1 MLLDSDAGPLLRPYV
16 DPFRNDPPDIRTL
29 WRILDRVWDDLGT
42 DAGDSASLE
51 NYYSHPIW
59 LFNGLVLEH
68 DPACRAEKCATVE
81 LARPASP
88 SRILDF
94 GGGIGSLLKIAHER
108 IADAETLDLLE
119 AAPWHEAIAN
129 GLADYPKIRIVRE
142 ANGPYDVVFCTEVM
156 EHLPDPFAALVEI
169 NRLLPID
176 GLLIA
181 TWSFFPMMKAHL
193 AANFHLEFLLHRII
207 LLLGFDLARR
217 AGGDKPIFVFRK
229 VRPATRGGAMAART
243 VSRASRP
250 WLPVFRLLL
259 GRRRA

>member
-1 MLLDSDAGPLLRPYV
+1 MLDSNAGPLLQVYVNPY
-16 DPFRNDPPDIRTL
+16 RHNPPDIRTL

-51 NYYSHPIW
+51 SYYSHPIW
-59 LFNGLVLEH
+59 LFNGLVVEH
-68 DPACRAEKCATVE
+68 DPACRAEKYATVE
-81 LARPASP
+81 LARSVSP
-88 SRILDF
+88 RRILDF
-94 GGGIGSLLKIAHER
+94 GGGTGSLLKITHER
-108 IADAETLDLLE
+108 IEGAETLDLLE
-119 AAPWHEAIAN
+119 ASPWHEAIAN
-129 GLADYPKIRIVRE
+129 GLADYPKISIVRE

-169 NRLLPID
+169 NWLLPID

-193 AANFHLEFLLHRII
+193 AANFHLEILLHRII
-207 LLLGFDLARR
+207 FLLGFRLARR

-229 VRPATRGGAMAART
+229 VRPATRGGAMAARM

-250 WLPVFRLLL
+250 WLMVLRSIV
-259 GRRRA
+259 R